1 MVLRKRPA
9 GYVQI
14 ALAGYVEAPFVLGSV
29 RVTFRYEII
38 TKPRRSRTW
47 RHVAISPWYFKEV
60 SLPNAM
66 QTPYFHQLEIQY
78 YAFGQYDYCW
88 IDELLFA
95 II

>member
-1 MVLRKRPA
+1 MVLHNRPA

-47 RHVAISPWYFKEV
+47 RHVAIS
-60 SLPNAM
+60 L
-66 QTPYFHQLEIQY
+66 
-78 YAFGQYDYCW
+78 
-88 IDELLFA
+88 
-95 II
+95 

>member
-47 RHVAISPWYFKEV
+47 RHVAISR
-60 SLPNAM
+60 
-66 QTPYFHQLEIQY
+66 
-78 YAFGQYDYCW
+78 
-88 IDELLFA
+88 
-95 II
+95 